1 MVMYNNDT
9 AFAMMWRKLSE
20 SAGNLPEEAV
30 EAFLLMKK
38 QNDSESQR
46 KKEEMESEKSPENGT
61 KGSNPSENA
70 VYDVYMMTDSVRVR
84 NVYDGEKQYLTIDDL
99 LLHSGNDIFGEEFI
113 YEGE

>member
-1 MVMYNNDT
+1 MVMSNDDT
-9 AFAMMWRKLSE
+9 AFALMWRKLSE
-20 SAGNLPEEAV
+20 SAGSLPEAAV

-38 QNDSESQR
+38 QSERESQR
-46 KKEEMESEKSPENGT
+46 EKEEMESEESPEKGT
-61 KGSNPSENA
+61 KGSNPSEDA
-70 VYDVYMMTDSVRVR
+70 VYDVYMMTDSVRVS

>member
-1 MVMYNNDT
+1 MVTNEGDS
-9 AFAMMWRKLSE
+9 AFALLWRKLTE
-20 SAGNLPEEAV
+20 SAESLPEAAI

-38 QNDSESQR
+38 QSESESQR
-46 KKEEMESEKSPENGT
+46 AKEEMEGEESLENGM

-70 VYDVYMMTDSVRVR
+70 VYDVYMMTDSVPVS

>member
-1 MVMYNNDT
+1 MVTNEGES
-9 AFAMMWRKLSE
+9 AFALLWQKLTE
-20 SAGNLPEEAV
+20 SAENLPEAAI

-38 QNDSESQR
+38 QSESESLR
-46 KKEEMESEKSPENGT
+46 EKEEMEGDWSGQNGAEGANQAEK
-61 KGSNPSENA
+61 A
-70 VYDVYMMTDSVRVR
+70 VYDVYMMTDSVPVR